1 MDGSSVRKRL
11 VPIHFDNKRESITL
25 YLIVMYDICLY
36 GIHLV
41 RFCIFRKKTFFHMLS
56 ILKIVLD
63 IYYLYI
69 YNYTI
74 FKGFVKCLETYI
86 HN

>member
-1 MDGSSVRKRL
+1 
-11 VPIHFDNKRESITL
+11 
-25 YLIVMYDICLY
+25 
-36 GIHLV
+36 
-41 RFCIFRKKTFFHMLS
+41 MLS